1 MTIKV
6 YISLEISVTGTAHIE
21 QLGNILVP
29 RSFLLTGYQPWEG
42 KAGRGVGARVLQLTQ
57 PSSFWPSDND
67 TNPPGQPSS
76 LMDLSFS
83 VFAVLA
89 LKKHAGRQQTAVQA
103 IQAPAAISLQ
113 DGPDFTW
120 SEGWIRATARPSTG
134 FWGSDPS
141 STTVLYAIAFCT
153 SWEGPQSQTQHLG
166 SAQGQDATS
175 AEGQDATS
183 ADGQW

>member
-6 YISLEISVTGTAHIE
+6 YISLEISVTGTAHIQ

-29 RSFLLTGYQPWEG
+29 GSLLLTGYQPWEG
-42 KAGRGVGARVLQLTQ
+42 KAGREVGARCCNSETQ
-57 PSSFWPSDND
+57 PSSFWPSDKD

-89 LKKHAGRQQTAVQA
+89 LTKHARRQQTAVQA

-113 DGPDFTW
+113 DGADFTW
-120 SEGWIRATARPSTG
+120 SEGWIRAAATPSTG
-134 FWGSDPS
+134 FWASDPS
-141 STTVLYAIAFCT
+141 STTVLSAIAFCT
-153 SWEGPQSQTQHLG
+153 SWEGLQSQTQHLG

-175 AEGQDATS
+175 AHGQP
-183 ADGQW
+183 

>member
-6 YISLEISVTGTAHIE
+6 YISLEISVTGTAHIQ

-29 RSFLLTGYQPWEG
+29 GSLLLTGYQPWEG
-42 KAGRGVGARVLQLTQ
+42 KAGREVGARCCNSETQ
-57 PSSFWPSDND
+57 PSSFWPSDKD
-67 TNPPGQPSS
+67 ANPPGQPSS

-89 LKKHAGRQQTAVQA
+89 LTKHARRQQTAVQA

-113 DGPDFTW
+113 DGADFTW
-120 SEGWIRATARPSTG
+120 SEGWIRAAATPSTG
-134 FWGSDPS
+134 FWASDPS
-141 STTVLYAIAFCT
+141 STTVLSAIAFCT
-153 SWEGPQSQTQHLG
+153 SWEGLQSQTQHLG

-175 AEGQDATS
+175 ADWQP
-183 ADGQW
+183 